1 VRRNALDFLAL
12 ATITSI
18 AKTKRQKHRRQIS
31 NAHAIDPVSGTER
44 HKGLVEQYGD
54 RLVCVRYRYDAEKK
68 RRYKTVELIVEEAAW
83 EPQPTPDTLMAI
95 RVGADER
102 TLQQQV
108 RQAGGRWDAQ
118 RKVWSLRH
126 ERVIAL
132 GLQERVIGR
141 WEGTSQDAHPGS

>member
-12 ATITSI
+12 ATIIRLPNPSG
-18 AKTKRQKHRRQIS
+18 RNHHRQIS
-31 NAHAIDPVSGTER
+31 DAHAIDPVSGTER

-83 EPQPTPDTLMAI
+83 EPQPTPDTAMAV
-95 RVGADER
+95 RVAADER

-108 RQAGGRWDAQ
+108 KQAGGDSGIPSVR
-118 RKVWSLRH
+118 R
-126 ERVIAL
+126 
-132 GLQERVIGR
+132 
-141 WEGTSQDAHPGS
+141 GT